1 MIDRMS
7 ANNINSMVGTAT
19 PLVEDMV
26 TTAELKYML
35 RTSKI
40 LRSVL
45 KENPSSFAATI
56 AEDTLVLKG
65 PRLEWLID
73 HAKHIED
80 TIDFM
85 SSDGCPE
92 NTYIEIPETKASRND
107 AEPAAFRFLQNYAH
121 EEPVGE
127 ITMKNGKMSI
137 TMFPIF
143 EEGLPEDVPA
153 TAHLANVLDYLG
165 WNHST
170 PEEQIDDLIEC
181 GLLVK
186 NSVLTHS
193 SGNKAARAAKL
204 ASSSAAAFNESMLEE
219 TGNYGNIGGEYENNN
234 NNSETPYNNNNN
246 FYGENGVNYSAA
258 KSHLKAVKPSK
269 KSRRKVNRK
278 RRGTRKTRR

>member
-1 MIDRMS
+1 MA
-7 ANNINSMVGTAT
+7 ANNVNSMVNSAT

-26 TTAELKYML
+26 TKEELKYML
-35 RTSKI
+35 KTSEI

-80 TIDFM
+80 TIHVM
-85 SSDGCPE
+85 SSDKCPE
-92 NTYIEIPETKASRND
+92 NTYIEIPETKASMNS
-107 AEPAAFRFLQNYAH
+107 AEPAAFRFLQHYAH
-121 EEPVGE
+121 AEPVGE
-127 ITMKNGKMSI
+127 ITVTNGKI

-153 TAHLANVLDYLG
+153 TAHLANVLDYLM
-165 WNHST
+165 WNHRT
-170 PEEQIDDLIEC
+170 PEEQVNDLIEC
-181 GLLVK
+181 GLLVNK
-186 NSVLTHS
+186 SVLHHS

-219 TGNYGNIGGEYENNN
+219 TGNYGNIGAEYENFN
-234 NNSETPYNNNNN
+234 NNSEPPYNNNNN
-246 FYGENGVNYSAA
+246 FYGANEVNYSAA
-258 KSHLKAVKPSK
+258 AKPHMKKVKPSK
-269 KSRRKVNRK
+269 SKRKVNRK

>member
-1 MIDRMS
+1 MA
-7 ANNINSMVGTAT
+7 ANNVNSMVNSAT

-26 TTAELKYML
+26 TKAELKYML
-35 RTSKI
+35 KTSEI

-45 KENPSSFAATI
+45 KDNPSSFPATI
-56 AEDTLVLKG
+56 ANDTLVLKG
-65 PRLEWLID
+65 PRLQWLID
-73 HAKHIED
+73 HATHIKD
-80 TIDFM
+80 TM
-85 SSDGCPE
+85 ELLSSDGCPE

-107 AEPAAFRFLQNYAH
+107 AEPAAFRFLQHYAH

-143 EEGLPEDVPA
+143 EEGLPEDVSA
-153 TAHLANVLDYLG
+153 TAHLANVLHYLM

-170 PEEQIDDLIEC
+170 PEEQVNDLIEC
-181 GLLVK
+181 GLLVNK
-186 NSVLTHS
+186 SVLYHS

-204 ASSSAAAFNESMLEE
+204 ASSSAAAFNESMLEQN
-219 TGNYGNIGGEYENNN
+219 GNWNNIGAEYENFN

-246 FYGENGVNYSAA
+246 FYGENGENYSAA
-258 KSHLKAVKPSK
+258 AKPHMKKVKPSK
-269 KSRRKVNRK
+269 SKRKVNRK